1 MLYSTL
7 YDEKSSLDLEIS
19 KDYDKFSIRDLEL
32 GSSFYSASD
41 GSEEKKSFKVL
52 LNEDLN
58 IYVGLIQSLY
68 HSFKQNH
75 YSKYTFKGVSN
86 KTEVYQT
93 NKSIVKSI
101 EQFYFV
107 DEDKFKIKSEILE
120 QKQ

>member
-58 IYVGLIQSLY
+58 IYVGLI
-68 HSFKQNH
+68 
-75 YSKYTFKGVSN
+75 
-86 KTEVYQT
+86 
-93 NKSIVKSI
+93 
-101 EQFYFV
+101 
-107 DEDKFKIKSEILE
+107 
-120 QKQ
+120 